1 VKPLPAELKLPA
13 GRVHLPDDP
22 TEVHDATIVISN
34 PALMPYLV
42 GKTVEQIRNNQ
53 PDKKS
58 KYPTV
63 ATK

>member
-1 VKPLPAELKLPA
+1 
-13 GRVHLPDDP
+13 
-22 TEVHDATIVISN
+22 
-34 PALMPYLV
+34 MPYLV
-42 GKTVEQIRNNQ
+42 GKTVEQIRNIQ